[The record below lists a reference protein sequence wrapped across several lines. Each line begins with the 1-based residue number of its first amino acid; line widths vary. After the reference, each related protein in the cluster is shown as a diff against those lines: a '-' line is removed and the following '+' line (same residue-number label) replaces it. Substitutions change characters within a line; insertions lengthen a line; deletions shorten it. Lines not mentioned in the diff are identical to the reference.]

1 MLRKGPAEE
10 VKINAK
16 QLKSEQRKILDNPP
30 IELSLERIIRHPTT
44 TKLEHHVASWATTMA
59 IQVFQEVNNDKD
71 LHQWIFTPE
80 QRDEQSGKIPDLVV
94 EKVLKETDDK
104 PYAIPWLCMEFKKLG
119 GDPPYKALHQ
129 ITTAVK
135 GKLDEEI
142 TNILTIY
149 LVVVVGI
156 LGDGLR
162 SDRWSSAWTR
172 RQFFVGLQI
181 SSAERR
187 KI

>member
-1 MLRKGPAEE
+1 MRKGLAKE

-162 SDRWSSAWTR
+162 SDRWSSA
-172 RQFFVGLQI
+172 
-181 SSAERR
+181 
-187 KI
+187 